1 MSSVMPFAFNAVELC
16 VAIINE
22 KPWARA
28 REVRRALEYG
38 KATKTANVVKQLCS
52 KENYAHKCQLTGFV
66 SETKPMDWP
75 KDLKKCDTYTNEEG
89 MYELLFSSQQEKAKD
104 FRRHCCNV
112 LFPHVRQQLT
122 NKMKEDHQQTIE
134 EKDATI
140 ALLTD
145 DLQDRNNQIQAIQYE
160 NVALQAQKDVY
171 QAELQKFQDPSKQE
185 VQAKTTL
192 SSLQGSIRHLPTINF
207 MTFHTILQGCNDV
220 KGMLN

>member
-75 KDLKKCDTYTNEEG
+75 KDLKPAYKQNE
-89 MYELLFSSQQEKAKD
+89 
-104 FRRHCCNV
+104 RRPSASHRRKRYN
-112 LFPHVRQQLT
+112 
-122 NKMKEDHQQTIE
+122 NS
-134 EKDATI
+134 I
-140 ALLTD
+140 A
-145 DLQDRNNQIQAIQYE
+145 Y
-160 NVALQAQKDVY
+160 
-171 QAELQKFQDPSKQE
+171 
-185 VQAKTTL
+185 
-192 SSLQGSIRHLPTINF
+192 
-207 MTFHTILQGCNDV
+207 
-220 KGMLN
+220 